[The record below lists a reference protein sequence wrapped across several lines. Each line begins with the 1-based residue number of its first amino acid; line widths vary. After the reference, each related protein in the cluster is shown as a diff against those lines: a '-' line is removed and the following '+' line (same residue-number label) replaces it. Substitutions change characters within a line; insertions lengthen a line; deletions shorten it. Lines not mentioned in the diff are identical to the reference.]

1 MKGNQMRPI
10 ASIFVVGLLM
20 AVNLATGRAAPTTT
34 VTSFSITGD
43 NTYWGLLSDDQ
54 DTGSNAYADYRI
66 DSTTNQL
73 NECVQAEP
81 TTGTL
86 FIRFNRKLDG
96 DAGVLHCDPAPGS
109 HLPPSAR
116 QYRLQ
121 INDPNI
127 CDLLGEADAG
137 LAATGALIENAD
149 GSCILLRSDNPRI
162 RLTTAYKPRVKTTP
176 VAFLITMF
184 DYPVSWEI
192 RTVNDATVTTGLGG
206 NPAMRSVQYT
216 GSVQLYRFAPNF
228 KTRVVG
234 PAFSLPFQMVFSEQ
248 SL

>member
-1 MKGNQMRPI
+1 MRPI
-10 ASIFVVGLLM
+10 CSMFVVGLLI
-20 AVNLATGRAAPTTT
+20 AVNLATGRAAGTT

-43 NTYWGLLSDDQ
+43 ATYWGLF
-54 DTGSNAYADYRI
+54 SNGVNSYEDYRI
-66 DSTTNQL
+66 DSTTDPL

-81 TTGTL
+81 NNTGLL

-96 DAGVLHCDPAPGS
+96 DAGFQYCDRYS
-109 HLPPSAR
+109 PSLAR
-116 QYRLQ
+116 QYGLQ
-121 INDPNI
+121 IVDTTI
-127 CDLLGEADAG
+127 CALLSEDGAAL
-137 LAATGALIENAD
+137 LAEGALTVDGD
-149 GSCILLRSDNPRI
+149 GSCTLVRSDNPRI
-162 RLTTAYKPRVKTTP
+162 RLSTLYKPRAKATP

-184 DYPVSWEI
+184 DDPVSWEI
-192 RTVNDATVTTGLGG
+192 RTVNDATITTGLGG
-206 NPAMRSVQYT
+206 NPAMRSVQYS